1 MWAGANDTMRQPM
14 QLRHLIFDPPTILAP
29 MAGITTRDFR
39 QILRRIGGVG
49 LVTMEFVNSKDVV
62 ANNKIAQR
70 TMVFDEVERPLSIQ
84 IYGGEPDTMAE
95 AARRVEE
102 LGADA
107 CDINMGCPA
116 NKILKGCRGAALMG
130 DLALARRIV
139 AAVRRELTIP
149 LTVKFRLGLDEQR
162 KNYLELGRICEGEG
176 ADAVALHARTAADR
190 FSGTARWHE
199 IGELK
204 QAVSIPVVGNG
215 DVVTA
220 EDAVAMLTSTG
231 CDAVMVGRGATRN
244 PWIFR
249 EIAARLAGAE
259 HPEVTLA
266 DRRALILGHFQQVIA
281 RDEEVHALHTLK
293 TFTSWYSHG
302 LPLGDQLRRRL
313 GTLHSA
319 EAVVAAV
326 EDHLSGLLAEAA

>member
-1 MWAGANDTMRQPM
+1 MRRLM
-14 QLRHLIFDPPTILAP
+14 RLRHLTVDPPTVLAP

-62 ANNKIAQR
+62 ANSKLAQR
-70 TMVFDEVERPLSIQ
+70 TMAFDEVERPLSIQ
-84 IYGGEPDTMAE
+84 IYGGDAAIMAE
-95 AARRVEE
+95 AAARVEA

-130 DLALARRIV
+130 DLDLARRIV
-139 AAVRRELTIP
+139 AAVRRELSIP
-149 LTVKFRLGLDEQR
+149 LTVKFRLGLEESR
-162 KNYLELGRICEGEG
+162 KNYLELGRICQEEG

-190 FSGTARWHE
+190 FGGSARWHE
-199 IGELK
+199 IGHLK
-204 QAVSIPVVGNG
+204 AALSIPVIGNG
-215 DVVTA
+215 DILTA
-220 EDAVAMLTSTG
+220 DDAVAMLASTD

-249 EIAARLAGAE
+249 EIAARLAGAAE
-259 HPEVTLA
+259 PEVTLA
-266 DRRALILGHFQQVIA
+266 DRRRLILGHFRQVLE
-281 RDEEVHALHTLK
+281 RDEPVQALHTLK

-302 LPLGDQLRRRL
+302 LPAGERLRRRL
-313 GTLHSA
+313 GELSSA
-319 EAVVAAV
+319 AAV
-326 EDHLSGLLAEAA
+326 LGAVADHLDHVLAHAA